1 MNLWYGEALDSKSP
15 FKISTAPQSHSR
27 KAPQLCPKRKI
38 MVKGVEVKVGA
49 GAAALIR
56 ALCGGCL

>member
-1 MNLWYGEALDSKSP
+1 MAGRPLSSA
-15 FKISTAPQSHSR
+15 
-27 KAPQLCPKRKI
+27 PKRKI

-56 ALCGGCL
+56 ALCGGASERRFC